1 MEEVKSRICTKCGKE
16 KSLEE
21 FSRNKNGKYGRRAFC
36 KECEHKIQNSPEKL
50 ARRNELR
57 RQRRE
62 NDEYRL
68 ACNLKDTE
76 TRHNNA
82 DSIKKALLR
91 AAKARAKK
99 KGIPFDITIDDFI
112 LTEECPLLEIPLTV
126 GYGNSLENSYSLDK
140 IIPELGY
147 VKGNVWVISNKAN
160 MIKSNASLKELQLL
174 TKNLEKYWFNKK
186 LKENE

>member
-1 MEEVKSRICTKCGKE
+1 MEEVRSRICTKCGKE
-16 KSLEE
+16 KPLEE

-36 KECEHKIQNSPEKL
+36 KECERKIQNSSEKL

-76 TRHNNA
+76 TRHNNV
-82 DSIKKALLR
+82 DSIKKALVR

-99 KGIPFDITIDDFI
+99 KGIPFNITIEDFI
-112 LTEECPLLEIPLTV
+112 LPETCPLLEIPLTV
-126 GYGNSLENSYSLDK
+126 GYGNSQENSYSLDK

-160 MIKSNASLKELQLL
+160 MIKNNASLSELQLL
-174 TKNLEKYWFNKK
+174 VKNLEKHWIH
-186 LKENE
+186 

>member
-16 KSLEE
+16 KPLEE

-36 KECEHKIQNSPEKL
+36 KECEHRIQNSPEKL

-62 NDEYRL
+62 NAEYRL
-68 ACNLKDTE
+68 ACNLKDVE
-76 TRHNNA
+76 TRHNNTN
-82 DSIKKALLR
+82 SIKKALLR

-99 KGIPFDITIDDFI
+99 KNIPFNITIEDFV
-112 LTEECPLLEIPLTV
+112 LPEKCPLLEIPLTV
-126 GYGNSLENSYSLDK
+126 GYGSSQENSYSLDK

-160 MIKSNASLKELQLL
+160 MIKNNASLNELQLL
-174 TKNLEKYWFNKK
+174 VKNLENHWIH
-186 LKENE
+186 

>member
-16 KSLEE
+16 KPLEE

-36 KECEHKIQNSPEKL
+36 KECERRIQNSPEKL

-62 NDEYRL
+62 NAEYRL
-68 ACNLKDTE
+68 ACNLKDVE
-76 TRHNNA
+76 TRHNNIN
-82 DSIKKALLR
+82 SIKKALLR

-99 KGIPFDITIDDFI
+99 KNIPFNITIEDFV
-112 LTEECPLLEIPLTV
+112 LPERCPLLEIPLTV
-126 GYGNSLENSYSLDK
+126 GYGSSQENSYSLDK

-160 MIKSNASLKELQLL
+160 MIKNNASLNELQLL
-174 TKNLEKYWFNKK
+174 VKNLENHWIH
-186 LKENE
+186 

>member
-1 MEEVKSRICTKCGKE
+1 M
-16 KSLEE
+16 
-21 FSRNKNGKYGRRAFC
+21 
-36 KECEHKIQNSPEKL
+36 
-50 ARRNELR
+50 
-57 RQRRE
+57 
-62 NDEYRL
+62 
-68 ACNLKDTE
+68 
-76 TRHNNA
+76 
-82 DSIKKALLR
+82 
-91 AAKARAKK
+91 
-99 KGIPFDITIDDFI
+99 
-112 LTEECPLLEIPLTV
+112 LEIPLTV

>member
-16 KSLEE
+16 KPLEE
-21 FSRNKNGKYGRRAFC
+21 FSKNKQGKYGRRAFC
-36 KECEHKIQNSPEKL
+36 KECEHKIQNSPERL

-57 RQRRE
+57 RLKRE

-68 ACNLKDTE
+68 ARNLKDTE
-76 TRHNNA
+76 TRHNNE
-82 DSIKKALLR
+82 DSIKKALVR

-99 KGIPFDITIDDFI
+99 KGIPFDITIEDFT
-112 LTEECPLLEIPLTV
+112 LPEKCPLLEIPLTV
-126 GYGNSLENSYSLDK
+126 GYENAQENSYSLDK

-160 MIKSNASLKELQLL
+160 AIKNNASLEELQLL
-174 TKNLEKYWFNKK
+174 VKNLEKYWIH
-186 LKENE
+186 

>member
-16 KSLEE
+16 KPLEE

-36 KECEHKIQNSPEKL
+36 KECEHRIQNSPEKL

-62 NDEYRL
+62 NAEYRL
-68 ACNLKDTE
+68 ACNLKDVE
-76 TRHNNA
+76 TRHNNTN
-82 DSIKKALLR
+82 SIKKALLR

-99 KGIPFDITIDDFI
+99 KNIPFNITIEDFV
-112 LTEECPLLEIPLTV
+112 LPEKCPLLEIPLTV
-126 GYGNSLENSYSLDK
+126 GYGSSQENSYSLDK

-160 MIKSNASLKELQLL
+160 MIKNNASLNELQLL
-174 TKNLEKYWFNKK
+174 VKNLEKHWIH
-186 LKENE
+186 

>member
-36 KECEHKIQNSPEKL
+36 KECERRIQNSPEKL

-57 RQRRE
+57 KQRRE

-99 KGIPFDITIDDFI
+99 KNIPFNITIEDFT
-112 LTEECPLLEIPLTV
+112 LPEKCPLLEISLTV
-126 GYGNSLENSYSLDK
+126 GYGSSQENSYSLDR

-160 MIKSNASLKELQLL
+160 TIKNNASLNELQLL
-174 TKNLEKYWFNKK
+174 VKNLENYWIH
-186 LKENE
+186 

>member
-16 KSLEE
+16 KPLEE
-21 FSRNKNGKYGRRAFC
+21 FSRNKSGKYGRRAFC
-36 KECEHKIQNSPEKL
+36 KECEHRIQNSPEKL

-62 NDEYRL
+62 NSEYRL
-68 ACNLKDTE
+68 ACNLKDVE
-76 TRHNNA
+76 TRHNNTN
-82 DSIKKALLR
+82 SIKKALLR

-99 KGIPFDITIDDFI
+99 KNIPFNITIEDFV
-112 LTEECPLLEIPLTV
+112 LPEKCPLLEIPLTV
-126 GYGNSLENSYSLDK
+126 GYGSSQENSYSLDK

-160 MIKSNASLKELQLL
+160 MIKNNASLNELQLL
-174 TKNLEKYWFNKK
+174 VKNLENHWIH
-186 LKENE
+186 

>member
-57 RQRRE
+57 RQKRE

-76 TRHNNA
+76 TRHNNV

-91 AAKARAKK
+91 SAKARAKK
-99 KGIPFDITIDDFI
+99 KNIPFNITIEDFI
-112 LTEECPLLEIPLTV
+112 LPEKCPLLEISLTV
-126 GYGNSLENSYSLDK
+126 GYGSSQENSYSLDK

-147 VKGNVWVISNKAN
+147 VKGNVWVISNRAN
-160 MIKSNASLKELQLL
+160 TIKNNASLSELQLL
-174 TKNLEKYWFNKK
+174 VKNLEKHWIH
-186 LKENE
+186 